1 MAEKMATKK
10 KKAVTKLVKLP
21 PVYIKIVYDRSI

>member
-1 MAEKMATKK
+1 MATKK
-10 KKAVTKLVKLP
+10 KKKAATKLVKLP